1 MPPDYVDILTPLNYF
16 QFFWKVSLHEVLV
29 EQTNLY
35 NMLKTGK
42 SININKNEIKQFIGI
57 QIYMS
62 IIALPAYFM
71 YWSEKTRYAPISDAR
86 SIKRYRKLRQFIH
99 PAENL
104 QKDNWENKIN
114 RFYKIAPVITHIRE
128 NCINLESECD
138 NLIDE

>member
-71 YWSEKTRYAPISDAR
+71 YWSEKTRYAPISDAM

-104 QKDNWENKIN
+104 QKDN
-114 RFYKIAPVITHIRE
+114 
-128 NCINLESECD
+128 
-138 NLIDE
+138 

>member
-1 MPPDYVDILTPLNYF
+1 MPPDYVDILTHLNYF

-71 YWSEKTRYAPISDAR
+71 YWSEKTRYAPISDAM

-104 QKDNWENKIN
+104 QKDN
-114 RFYKIAPVITHIRE
+114 
-128 NCINLESECD
+128 
-138 NLIDE
+138 

>member
-1 MPPDYVDILTPLNYF
+1 
-16 QFFWKVSLHEVLV
+16 
-29 EQTNLY
+29 
-35 NMLKTGK
+35 MLKTGK

-57 QIYMS
+57 QIYTL

-71 YWSEKTRYAPISDAR
+71 YWSEKTRYAPISDAM

-99 PAENL
+99 PTENL
-104 QKDNWENKIN
+104 QKDSWENKIN